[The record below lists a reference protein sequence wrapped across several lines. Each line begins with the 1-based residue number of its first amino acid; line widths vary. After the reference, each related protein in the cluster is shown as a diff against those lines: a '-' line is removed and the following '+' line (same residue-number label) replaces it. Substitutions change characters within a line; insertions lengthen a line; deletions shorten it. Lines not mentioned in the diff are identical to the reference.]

1 MPFRS
6 PPLLIPGGFGRK
18 ICIESESGRVTVR
31 KGRGM
36 KNISGSESES
46 NWSGSVHT
54 LRNSVRQRT
63 EDRTFSKKWIHCLL
77 KLDGRWDV
85 YLKGGWLSL
94 FWHFVTNRVFSSTW
108 FQFDSFPRGWRTF
121 PHFSERSLIFVR
133 GIFHSLLLDDG
144 RRWSNFEEGKKK
156 ASLGIVKSKNKKKE
170 ETERKF
176 SFHFDCHRSTVIHC
190 DCYFHWN
197 DKACWA

>member
-18 ICIESESGRVTVR
+18 ICIESESGLVTIR

-63 EDRTFSKKWIHCLL
+63 KDRTFSKKWVHCLL
-77 KLDGRWDV
+77 KLDETSIW
-85 YLKGGWLSL
+85 KGVGCLYSGISSRIGFFL
-94 FWHFVTNRVFSSTW
+94 QLGFNLIASRVDGVRFHIFRNDLWYSCVE
-108 FQFDSFPRGWRTF
+108 SFTRYFLMIVQWWKKMIEFRRREKE
-121 PHFSERSLIFVR
+121 SES
-133 GIFHSLLLDDG
+133 
-144 RRWSNFEEGKKK
+144 
-156 ASLGIVKSKNKKKE
+156 
-170 ETERKF
+170 
-176 SFHFDCHRSTVIHC
+176 
-190 DCYFHWN
+190 WN
-197 DKACWA
+197 C

>member
-63 EDRTFSKKWIHCLL
+63 EDRTFSKKWVHCLL

-85 YLKGGWLSL
+85 YLKGVGCLYSGI
-94 FWHFVTNRVFSSTW
+94 SSRIG
-108 FQFDSFPRGWRTF
+108 FFLQLDSFSRGWRTF

-133 GIFHSLLLDDG
+133 GIFHSLLLDD
-144 RRWSNFEEGKKK
+144 RSMMEEDDRISKKGKGKRVLELLKVKIKK
-156 ASLGIVKSKNKKKE
+156 EE

>member
-6 PPLLIPGGFGRK
+6 PPLLIPGGFRRK

-31 KGRGM
+31 KERGM

-63 EDRTFSKKWIHCLL
+63 KDRTFSKKWVHCLL

-85 YLKGGWLSL
+85 YLKGGWSL
-94 FWHFVTNRVFSSTW
+94 FWHFVTNRVFSLTW
-108 FQFDSFPRGWRTF
+108 FQLDSFSRRWNTF

-133 GIFHSLLLDDG
+133 GIFHSLLLDDRSMMEEDDRISKKG
-144 RRWSNFEEGKKK
+144 KGKRVLELLKVKIKKRRNRKEILVPFRLS
-156 ASLGIVKSKNKKKE
+156 SK
-170 ETERKF
+170 
-176 SFHFDCHRSTVIHC
+176 HRNPLRLL
-190 DCYFHWN
+190 FPL
-197 DKACWA
+197 KR

>member
-18 ICIESESGRVTVR
+18 ICIESESGLVTIR

-63 EDRTFSKKWIHCLL
+63 EDRTFSKKWVHCLL
-77 KLDGRWDV
+77 KLDETSIW
-85 YLKGGWLSL
+85 KGVGCLYSGI
-94 FWHFVTNRVFSSTW
+94 SSRIG
-108 FQFDSFPRGWRTF
+108 FFLQLDSFSRGWRTF
-121 PHFSERSLIFVR
+121 PHFSERSLIFWMR
-133 GIFHSLLLDDG
+133 GIFHSLLLDD
-144 RRWSNFEEGKKK
+144 RSMMEEDDRISKKGKGKRVLELLKVKIKKK
-156 ASLGIVKSKNKKKE
+156 KKQKGNSRSISIVIE
-170 ETERKF
+170 
-176 SFHFDCHRSTVIHC
+176 
-190 DCYFHWN
+190 
-197 DKACWA
+197 AP